1 MPDQDE
7 YLHSPVVSQGGA
19 ATLGVA
25 SNVPWDSFVR
35 QSYQK
40 ATALLQLQA
49 DDLIRRGNVTVPE
62 ARALVETQ

>member
-25 SNVPWDSFVR
+25 SNVPWDSFV
-35 QSYQK
+35 QK